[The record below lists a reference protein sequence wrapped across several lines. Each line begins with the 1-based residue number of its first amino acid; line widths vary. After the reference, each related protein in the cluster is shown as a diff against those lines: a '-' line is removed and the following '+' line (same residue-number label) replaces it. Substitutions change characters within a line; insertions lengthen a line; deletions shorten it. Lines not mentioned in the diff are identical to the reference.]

1 MAVQKKTFWEQ
12 RQTLLEF
19 ILMLWLE
26 WIAGLY
32 LLLHLLPKET
42 TPAVLLEKQQPT
54 SVAIAA
60 ILLIFGLPVL
70 ALILNFFT
78 PVLHLVGGFR
88 AGTLWLLA
96 GLALSV
102 FLVKKGRTWLKAN

>member
-1 MAVQKKTFWEQ
+1 MAVQKRAFWEQ
-12 RQTLLEF
+12 RQTPLEF

-32 LLLHLLPKET
+32 LLLRLLPKET
-42 TPAVLLEKQQPT
+42 TPAILLEKQQPT

-60 ILLIFGLPVL
+60 LLLIFGLPLL
-70 ALILNFFT
+70 AILLNLVT
-78 PVLHLVGGFR
+78 PALHLAGGLQ
-88 AGTLWLLA
+88 AGTLWLLT

-102 FLVKKGRTWLKAN
+102 FLIKKGRAWLKAN